1 MIKTPVTTK
10 VFFFCSPGV
19 KQKKWF
25 TAVLNKYEKAG
36 MQPRNIQEMFLCS
49 SVLIHWYCC
58 HNSCIIA
65 YIGRKMLPREAY
77 ILSCYCCYKGIVAKR
92 TETQKGWNLP
102 NPFCKPEWARPLLAL
117 IVWRI
122 EFLGTF
128 QWLVVALPAWVLAEL
143 NKDYVNPSEMSF
155 KSHLSAAVVYVNT
168 SNLKSCS
175 FLRIVMC
182 LHFDTSLQRHRTAIC
197 TVMLV
202 EFWVL
207 FLNPPGKAPLFG
219 PFPLLRGIDEEN
231 DFGVVKAKD
240 FTVLG
245 GLYISS

>member
-1 MIKTPVTTK
+1 MDQELGVASVDYRDIKVMIKTPVTTK

-92 TETQKGWNLP
+92 TETRKGWNLP

-117 IVWRI
+117 IVWWRRVPWHVSVASS
-122 EFLGTF
+122 GT
-128 QWLVVALPAWVLAEL
+128 
-143 NKDYVNPSEMSF
+143 SC
-155 KSHLSAAVVYVNT
+155 LSIGRVEQG
-168 SNLKSCS
+168 
-175 FLRIVMC
+175 LR
-182 LHFDTSLQRHRTAIC
+182 
-197 TVMLV
+197 
-202 EFWVL
+202 
-207 FLNPPGKAPLFG
+207 
-219 PFPLLRGIDEEN
+219 
-231 DFGVVKAKD
+231 
-240 FTVLG
+240 
-245 GLYISS
+245 